1 MVVHDSRRLE
11 RWHGVLLVLAFSFLM
26 VVAYSG
32 KPGLLVIFGGAGI
45 LLSAAALGAVH
56 ERLRAASS
64 SCVHIEADLES
75 ESGVTGLIKEPS
87 RSAVMGKEPK

>member
-11 RWHGVLLVLAFSFLM
+11 RWHRVLLVLAFSFLM

-45 LLSAAALGAVH
+45 LLSAAALGVVH
-56 ERLRAASS
+56 QRIRAASS
-64 SCVHIEADLES
+64 SCVQIEADPES
-75 ESGVTGLIKEPS
+75 DSGLTSLIKEPS
-87 RSAVMGKEPK
+87 HSAVMGKEPK